1 MSVLPQTIIEQIEF
15 CEAHL
20 PVWGE
25 VFTQIGLTSAQVT
38 AFSPKVSAA
47 RGAYNAALAAR
58 EASKAATTEM
68 RDDAAQMRRN
78 VSDLI
83 RTIKAYAEQ
92 QANPNAVYALAQI
105 PPPSLPT
112 PLPVPGRP
120 TNIEVTLLPSGAIT
134 LSWDAINAAASSG
147 AFYNIYRK
155 LPGQTSFTGIGG
167 APGTTSTARR
177 MNFTDSSI
185 PTSAAAN
192 GAQYVIQ
199 GQRGTQVGEPCDA
212 ITVQFGVDGGGG
224 FSAVGAKA
232 TDLKMAA

>member
-1 MSVLPQTIIEQIEF
+1 MSVLPPTIIEQIEF

-20 PVWGE
+20 PVWSE
-25 VFTQIGLTSAQVT
+25 TPTAIGLTAAQISAF
-38 AFSPKVSAA
+38 APKILAA
-47 RGAYNAALAAR
+47 RAAYNASIAAR

-83 RTIKAYAEQ
+83 RAIKSFAEQ
-92 QANPNAVYALAQI
+92 QANPNAIYAIAQI
-105 PPPSLPT
+105 PPPAPPA

-120 TNIEVTLLPSGAIT
+120 TNIQVTLQPSGAIT
-134 LSWDAINAAASSG
+134 LSWDAANAAASSG

-155 LPGQTSFTGIGG
+155 LPGQTAFVGVGG
-167 APGTTSTARR
+167 APGTTSTSRR
-177 MNFTDSSI
+177 MTFTDGTV

-192 GAQYVIQ
+192 GAQYIIQ
-199 GQRGTQVGEPCDA
+199 GQRGTQVGESCDA

-224 FSAVGAKA
+224 FAVTGA
-232 TDLKMAA
+232 TGVNLKMAA